1 VTDAAISVWGPG
13 RVGVHLATRGDAH
26 AMGDS
31 DPAATFG
38 FVARELGRRGIA
50 FLCAREY
57 IGDDWLGPSLR
68 REFGGVYVAHERF
81 QVETARQ
88 VLARGEA
95 DAVAFGVL
103 FIANPD
109 LPHRLAT
116 GAPLNEPDPAT
127 FYASGPEGYT
137 DYPALDE
144 GGHAAA

>member
-1 VTDAAISVWGPG
+1 
-13 RVGVHLATRGDAH
+13 
-26 AMGDS
+26 MGDS
-31 DPAATFG
+31 DPAATFLH
-38 FVARELGRRGIA
+38 VARELGRREIA

-57 IGDDWLGPSLR
+57 AGGDSLGPGLK
-68 REFGGVYVAHERF
+68 REFGGVFIANERF
-81 QVETARQ
+81 TGETARQ

-137 DYPALDE
+137 DYPALD
-144 GGHAAA
+144 GPGTAAA